1 MAFLRKKEDS
11 LINLIQVASNLN
23 DHQKKEMISSIKYKA
38 KLRQEQYRKPVK
50 VFINVITDFKN
61 NNLAK
66 RLING

>member
-11 LINLIQVASNLN
+11 LINMIHAAANLN
-23 DHQKKEMISSIKYKA
+23 DDQKKEMITSIKYKA
-38 KLRQEQYRKPVK
+38 KLRQDRYRKPVK